1 MKRIVFALT
10 LALTVCGCRAP
21 ARIRGALDVQAKYTR
36 IYVEATLP
44 PLRTSQHPHCEEL
57 EGIGT
62 RLIRN
67 AEALKNWADGAKK
80 PEGVSK

>member
-1 MKRIVFALT
+1 MKRIVFV
-10 LALTVCGCRAP
+10 LALLTATCGCHAP
-21 ARIRGALDVQAKYTR
+21 SRIRSAIEVQARYTR
-36 IYVEATLP
+36 VYVEATLP
-44 PLRTSQHPHCEEL
+44 LLRASQHPQREEL

-67 AEALKNWADGAKK
+67 SDALKNWADGAKK